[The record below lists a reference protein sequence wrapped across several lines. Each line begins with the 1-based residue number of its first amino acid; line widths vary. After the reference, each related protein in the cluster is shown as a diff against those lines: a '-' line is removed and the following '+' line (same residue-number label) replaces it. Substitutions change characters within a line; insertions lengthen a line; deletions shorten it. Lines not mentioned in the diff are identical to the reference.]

1 MTLRTILV
9 PVRGD
14 GKGEGILDHALSLAK
29 RHNAHLEVVH
39 CRPRPGDMIPYGVIV
54 PSSLRETINT
64 SAKAL
69 ADEEEGRMRK
79 LFADYCA
86 KRGVE
91 EVDAFPWPADRVT
104 ATWREVMGKQATV
117 VGLRGRLA
125 DLIVVARPD
134 RDQNLGLNTL
144 QAALLE
150 SGKLVLMCPPQPVAS
165 VGARIAVAWNGSRE
179 AARAMTAAL
188 PVLCKADSVAILAST
203 DRELPVSA
211 ADAKTYLEAHGVS
224 ASVQGFKR
232 GSESV
237 PRLLLETAK
246 KSGADCLLMGA
257 YGQSRQLEMILG
269 GVTQH
274 VVDYGDLPVLF
285 MR

>member
-39 CRPRPGDMIPYGVIV
+39 CRPRPGDMIPYGVLV

-64 SAKAL
+64 SAKLL

-79 LFADYCA
+79 LFDDYCA

-91 EVDAFPWPADRVT
+91 AVDSFPWPTDRVT

-125 DLIVVARPD
+125 DVIAVARPD
-134 RDQNLGLNTL
+134 
-144 QAALLE
+144 
-150 SGKLVLMCPPQPVAS
+150 
-165 VGARIAVAWNGSRE
+165 
-179 AARAMTAAL
+179 
-188 PVLCKADSVAILAST
+188 
-203 DRELPVSA
+203 
-211 ADAKTYLEAHGVS
+211 
-224 ASVQGFKR
+224 
-232 GSESV
+232 
-237 PRLLLETAK
+237 
-246 KSGADCLLMGA
+246 
-257 YGQSRQLEMILG
+257 
-269 GVTQH
+269 
-274 VVDYGDLPVLF
+274 
-285 MR
+285 